1 MSGARPAFGGAS
13 VRSDLLPTCE
23 IADMTIKPEL
33 LDLLRRRRE
42 KIINHIKPEKLEAMH
57 AKGVLSARER
67 IPKLIFC
74 TSRRKV

>member
-1 MSGARPAFGGAS
+1 
-13 VRSDLLPTCE
+13 
-23 IADMTIKPEL
+23 MTIKPEL

-67 IPKLIFC
+67 IDNLLRDLR
-74 TSRRKV
+74 TSDDSE